1 MPTLRERIDTIM
13 PTAGNAPI
21 GESPAVS
28 ARAALARFWPDARR
42 YRWRI
47 ALLVALA
54 ATVPLVEAATIWLYA
69 RLIDE
74 VLVPRTLAPLGAI
87 AVAYLGL
94 TLLAGVAGFVE
105 RYLAAWTGERLLLD
119 LRLRLFRHLLALP
132 PSFFQEQKL
141 GDLLA
146 RVDDDVDAV
155 SDAIVGA
162 SAEAVSNLLK
172 LIVFA
177 GALVLIDWRL
187 ALIALLVAPPCWW
200 AARRISARIR
210 AIARQQRQWE
220 GAVGAVSEEILA
232 NTTLVQVHNRQADEL
247 GRFERAARGDFASQ
261 LAMERTRAVLTPVVS
276 LLELAGVLAVVAA
289 GAWSLAEGRITL
301 GALLA
306 FLAYMGQL
314 YGPVRALSHL
324 AGEVAAAG
332 ASAER
337 VIELLDAGSTAPAS
351 PAGGGIVPDR
361 VRGGIAV
368 EDVTYRYP
376 GRAEP
381 ALRGASLTIEAGE
394 RVALVGPSGAGKST
408 LVSLLLRFAD
418 PDAGRIAL
426 DGHDLRALDLAALRE
441 AVAVVMQETLLL
453 DASIRDNIAYGRPGA
468 TEAEID
474 AAARAADIDGFVSS
488 LPEGYETRVGQRGRA
503 LSGGQR
509 QRIAIARAMLRDAPV
524 LVLDEPTT
532 GLDEATARRILAPLR
547 RLMEGRTTLLLSHD
561 PLVVAEADRVVE
573 LRDGRIVPA
582 GAGETDR
589 AEPPAAAA
597 PDGEGGRAANAPG
610 DAGVGHRRIGPADDA
625 GGLELAAAGTA

>member
-1 MPTLRERIDTIM
+1 MPTLRERIATIM
-13 PTAGNAPI
+13 PAAGDAPI

-28 ARAALARFWPDARR
+28 ARAALARFWPEARP

-54 ATVPLVEAATIWLYA
+54 AMVPLVEAATIWLYA

-87 AVAYLGL
+87 AAAYLGL
-94 TLLAGVAGFVE
+94 TLLAGLAGFAE

-119 LRLRLFRHLLALP
+119 VRMRLFRHLLALP
-132 PSFFQEQKL
+132 PSFFQRQKL

-146 RVDDDVDAV
+146 RVDDDADAV
-155 SDAIVGA
+155 ADAIVGT
-162 SAEAVSNLLK
+162 SAEAVSNVLK
-172 LIVFA
+172 LLVFA

-187 ALIALLVAPPCWW
+187 ALVALLVAPPCWW
-200 AARRISARIR
+200 AARRISARVR

-261 LAMERTRAVLTPVVS
+261 LAMERTRAVLSPVVS

-306 FLAYMGQL
+306 FLAYMSQL
-314 YGPVRALSHL
+314 YGPVRALSHV
-324 AGEVAAAG
+324 AGDVAAAG

-337 VIELLDAGSTAPAS
+337 VIELLDAGSAAPAS
-351 PAGGGIVPDR
+351 PAGGSVPEPI
-361 VRGGIAV
+361 RGRITI

-376 GRAEP
+376 GRSEP
-381 ALRGASLTIEAGE
+381 ALHGATLAIDAGE

-408 LVSLLLRFAD
+408 VVSLLLRFAD

-426 DGHDLRALDLAALRE
+426 DGHDLRDLDLAALRG

-468 TEAEID
+468 TEAEIL
-474 AAARAADIDGFVSS
+474 AAARAADIDGFVMS
-488 LPEGYETRVGQRGRA
+488 LPEKYDTRVGQRGRA

-509 QRIAIARAMLRDAPV
+509 QRIAVARAMLRDAPV

-532 GLDEATARRILAPLR
+532 GLDEATARRILGPLR
-547 RLMEGRTTLLLSHD
+547 RLMAGRTTLLLSHD

-573 LRDGRIVPA
+573 LREGRIVSAGSA
-582 GAGETDR
+582 GAGRRDR
-589 AEPPAAAA
+589 SAADA
-597 PDGEGGRAANAPG
+597 PDGTCGSTASASDDSAEECGRS
-610 DAGVGHRRIGPADDA
+610 GPA
-625 GGLELAAAGTA
+625 GGTGEMALAAAGTA